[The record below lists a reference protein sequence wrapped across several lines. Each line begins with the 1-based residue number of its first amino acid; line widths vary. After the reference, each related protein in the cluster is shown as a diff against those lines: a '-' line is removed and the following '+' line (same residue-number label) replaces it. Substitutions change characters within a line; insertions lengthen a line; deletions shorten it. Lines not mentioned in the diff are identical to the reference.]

1 MAGGGV
7 ADFFF
12 ANFGQLREM
21 IIAHRLN
28 ILNILMLQQEIY
40 GHIWKYEDYI
50 RLLYYTMVIDYS
62 MVCLVLIASHS
73 PPIRITTHDG
83 GVALIRGPYPIGIYT
98 EAGEKG
104 SSIMKEIACQ
114 PNYIYFNSIRHI
126 MYIYI

>member
-1 MAGGGV
+1 
-7 ADFFF
+7 
-12 ANFGQLREM
+12 
-21 IIAHRLN
+21 
-28 ILNILMLQQEIY
+28 MLQQEIY

-126 MYIYI
+126 MYIYIYNMYI